1 MPEAGPNLRVGQ
13 LKSPCYCFAVQDFQT
28 NMEPHKGSTQT
39 TVLCGKACMGFHVG
53 LGEGGLSGL
62 VHCQGCWDSRL
73 GCLVPVE
80 PYLKLNKFLGVEQL
94 GLSLKF
100 EALPAAL
107 RYQALLAG
115 NQVYYFRCPK
125 SCMTIVY
132 HSILYYHTSQGLKR
146 LGSCRILNL
155 KP

>member
-1 MPEAGPNLRVGQ
+1 MPETGPNLRVGQ
-13 LKSPCYCFAVQDFQT
+13 LKSPCYCFAVQGFQT
-28 NMEPHKGSTQT
+28 NMEPPHKGSTQT

-53 LGEGGLSGL
+53 LGEGGLLGL

-73 GCLVPVE
+73 GCLVSVE
-80 PYLKLNKFLGVEQL
+80 PYLKLNRPLGVEQL

-115 NQVYYFRCPK
+115 KQVYHCCYPT

-132 HSILYYHTSQGLKR
+132 YTT
-146 LGSCRILNL
+146 
-155 KP
+155 